1 MKKLIGVYLL
11 VLLGL
16 VFTNGLFNQEVPIA
30 EQASNSI

>member
-11 VLLGL
+11 V
-16 VFTNGLFNQEVPIA
+16 FTTVLFNQEVPIA